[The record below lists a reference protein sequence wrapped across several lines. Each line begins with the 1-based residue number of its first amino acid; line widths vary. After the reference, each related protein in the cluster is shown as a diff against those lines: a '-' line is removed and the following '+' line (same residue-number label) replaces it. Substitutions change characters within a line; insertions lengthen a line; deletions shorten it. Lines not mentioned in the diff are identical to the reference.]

1 MNIVFSLFSQFL
13 IEEKV
18 TTVLMIFVSFIIS
31 ILQSGCISY
40 ATANILEN
48 IQKYDESR
56 TWVFF
61 KYFMVISTIY
71 IAIYSWYKH
80 YQIKFLT
87 KLRQWIRVSLV
98 KMLLKIN
105 DENFS
110 DMNFVNLNSP
120 INRVSAI
127 IYGLLDDCITYV
139 LPYITFFIMIC
150 IYFMYKNTIFGTGF
164 FIGNIILLTYCYL
177 NIDESLVYNAKY
189 EELLIDNESY
199 LLDILNNMDKI
210 VYRGQVDIEVDKY
223 NTKSNEIIN
232 AAYKLFNVQNYHE
245 LIANIIMYIILF
257 ASIGYLM
264 MITLQKKV
272 DVTIFITF
280 FTILLLYREKMTL
293 LVQQIPNYVEFIGRV
308 ESVLQYFKNTEKD
321 YDAIQNKVYKDIK
334 LEFNTIQ
341 FKDVSFRYSKGETP
355 IYENKN
361 LILHTTN
368 KIIGITGLSGNG
380 KSTFAKLILKMYKP
394 DSGNILIDNVN
405 ISEID
410 TAYIRKNIT
419 YVNQSSKLFD
429 IKIIDNILY
438 GCNNVDACNGHL
450 DEILKYP
457 KIRELYRNLDIH
469 NGQAGS
475 LGENLS
481 GGQRQ
486 VVNLIS
492 GLVNPC
498 KILILDEPTNALD
511 PALKKE
517 ILELII
523 DFKKYKKCIMIIT
536 HDKDVFPLF
545 NESIKF

>member
-13 IEEKV
+13 VEEKI
-18 TTVLMIFVSFIIS
+18 TTTLMIFVSFIIS
-31 ILQSGCISY
+31 ILQSGFISY
-40 ATANILEN
+40 TTANILEN
-48 IQKYDESR
+48 IQKFDESK
-56 TWVFF
+56 TWTFF

-87 KLRQWIRVSLV
+87 KLRQWIRVSLI
-98 KMLLKIN
+98 KMLLKTN
-105 DENFS
+105 NENFS
-110 DMNFVNLNSP
+110 DMNFMNLDSP
-120 INRVSAI
+120 IDRVSTI
-127 IYGLLDDCITYV
+127 IYALLDDCITYV
-139 LPYITFFIMIC
+139 LPYVTFFIMIC
-150 IYFMYKNTIFGTGF
+150 IYFMYKNIIFGTGF
-164 FIGNIILLTYCYL
+164 FIGNILLLAYCYL
-177 NIDESLVYNAKY
+177 NIDDSLVYNAKY
-189 EELLIDNESY
+189 EELLVKNEAY

-210 VYRGQVDIEVDKY
+210 VYRGQVDVELDKY

-257 ASIGYLM
+257 VSIGYLI
-264 MITLQKKV
+264 MIALQKKI

-280 FTILLLYREKMTL
+280 FTILLMYREKMTT

-308 ESVLQYFKNTEKD
+308 ESVLVHFKNTEKD
-321 YDAIQNKVYKDIK
+321 YHAIQNKMYKDIK

-394 DSGNILIDNVN
+394 DSGNILIDNVD

-410 TAYIRKNIT
+410 TSYIRKNIT

-438 GCNNVDACNGHL
+438 GCNNVDVCNGHL
-450 DEILKYP
+450 DKILKYP